1 MQENIN
7 KNFTPKAVALKYDI
21 DKDNAP
27 KITAKGKG
35 ETASNIIKIA
45 KEHNIPIKED
55 ADLIELLS
63 QIDIDKEIPSSMY
76 KAVAEI
82 FSFIYDLSNNKNQID
97 DKIKEKSTNT
107 LWYYYKIFYTII
119 DIQSKST
126 LDSYDK
132 KQLR

>member
-7 KNFTPKAVALKYDI
+7 KNFIQKAVALKYDI
-21 DKDNAP
+21 EKDNAP

-45 KEHNIPIKED
+45 KENNIPIKED
-55 ADLIELLS
+55 EDLIELLS

-97 DKIKEKSTNT
+97 EKIKERTTNT
-107 LWYYYKIFYTII
+107 L
-119 DIQSKST
+119 
-126 LDSYDK
+126 
-132 KQLR
+132 

>member
-7 KNFTPKAVALKYDI
+7 KNPIQKAVALKYDI

-45 KEHNIPIKED
+45 KENNIPIKKDE
-55 ADLIELLS
+55 DLIELLS
-63 QIDIDKEIPSSMY
+63 QIDIDKEIPDSMY

-82 FSFIYDLSNNKNQID
+82 FSFIYDLSSKEIIAEEGALKQKLLTQSHYYNDKNKDNGRLFAI
-97 DKIKEKSTNT
+97 STP
-107 LWYYYKIFYTII
+107 FPFS
-119 DIQSKST
+119 QP
-126 LDSYDK
+126 
-132 KQLR
+132 